1 MEADPGA
8 PEASDSEHEVDSN
21 ASFGHET
28 SGTSNDEEIFDGSS
42 SQDESDAEQDAAGDG
57 VATGDVHDAAADD
70 PELRC
75 DECHSYGYRM
85 IKQDVEDLLGR
96 TVSRAARRARS
107 ACMSSKSA
115 APGDVAVG
123 GCAAG

>member
-57 VATGDVHDAAADD
+57 VAAGDVHDAAADD
-70 PELRC
+70 DELHC
-75 DECHSYGYRM
+75 DECDENFRCTVCKKLVDFANLTLHTADEELDSPSYLASM
-85 IKQDVEDLLGR
+85 P
-96 TVSRAARRARS
+96 S
-107 ACMSSKSA
+107 AEA
-115 APGDVAVG
+115 I
-123 GCAAG
+123 